1 MAVDLQFVGFEVRIA
16 DDAPEFVKR
25 AYRAGETFQVK
36 KVQLFKSCSK
46 PTYEVLNESGQKIKL
61 NGLFLDFN
69 RWLENKRPVFPVMV
83 DDTHQNNYEIPSSR
97 HYYRNADA

>member
-1 MAVDLQFVGFEVRIA
+1 MSVDLQFVGFEVRIA

-46 PTYEVLNESGQKIKL
+46 PTYEPMNL
-61 NGLFLDFN
+61 
-69 RWLENKRPVFPVMV
+69 
-83 DDTHQNNYEIPSSR
+83 
-97 HYYRNADA
+97 